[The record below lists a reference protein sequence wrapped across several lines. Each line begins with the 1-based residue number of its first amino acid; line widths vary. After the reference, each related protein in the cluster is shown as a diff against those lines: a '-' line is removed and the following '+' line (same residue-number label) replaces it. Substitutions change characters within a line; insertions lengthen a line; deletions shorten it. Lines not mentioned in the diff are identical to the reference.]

1 MKTAQSFSA
10 AVRATKINTVA
21 APTPEHAIKLF
32 DFIIEKAERRA
43 PEGYESPEQRYY
55 RWYEGLCDCVAEVL
69 LPEIEP
75 MFIRYLKVLEK
86 NNDPDLGFET
96 LYDYGGEPRAQRD
109 AYVACIAS
117 LD

>member
-1 MKTAQSFSA
+1 MKIATSFAA
-10 AVRATKINTVA
+10 AVRATKINTA
-21 APTPEHAIKLF
+21 APPTPAHAIKLF
-32 DFIIEKAERRA
+32 DFVIEKAERHA
-43 PEGYESPEQRYY
+43 PDEFETPEQKYF
-55 RWYEGLCDCVAEVL
+55 RWYTALCDCVAEKL

-86 NNDPDLGFET
+86 NNDPDLGFEA

-109 AYVACIAS
+109 AYVACVAS